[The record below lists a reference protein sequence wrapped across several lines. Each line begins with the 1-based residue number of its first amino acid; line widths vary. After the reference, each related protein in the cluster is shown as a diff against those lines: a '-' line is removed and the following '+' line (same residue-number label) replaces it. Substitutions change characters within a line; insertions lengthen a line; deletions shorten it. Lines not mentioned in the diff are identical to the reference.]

1 MKKKYFIILI
11 TIVILISIIGMF
23 FLISKNESSNEIP
36 NDYIIIFKG
45 ENGQIVNTTY
55 IYEKIEKKK
64 KKIIKTYKYINTT
77 STYNGYDSSS
87 WTEEVTKKGTLKKK
101 NEIFIIAQENNANSY
116 VKYLPEDQ
124 IYTIEDF
131 KNIWK

>member
-36 NDYIIIFKG
+36 NDYIIVFKG

-55 IYEKIEKKK
+55 IYEKTEKKK
-64 KKIIKTYKYINTT
+64 KKIIKTYKYINTI

-87 WTEEVTKKGTLKKK
+87 WTEKVTKKGTLKKK
-101 NEIFIIAQENNANSY
+101 NEIFKIAQENNANSY
-116 VKYLPEDQ
+116 VKYLPENQ